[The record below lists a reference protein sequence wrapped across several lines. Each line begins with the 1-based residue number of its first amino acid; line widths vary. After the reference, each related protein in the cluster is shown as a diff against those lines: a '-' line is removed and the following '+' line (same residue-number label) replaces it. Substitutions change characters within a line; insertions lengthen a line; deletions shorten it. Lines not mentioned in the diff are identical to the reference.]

1 MKKVLKFFIIICLIF
16 FCIELYGESIIVLPK
31 PKYKGYVTLE
41 ETLKE
46 RRSIREFSEEPLTSQ
61 EVSQL
66 LWAMQGITEK
76 SGKRTAPSAGAL
88 YPLEIYLLCGNV
100 KNIAAGVYKYNP
112 FKHHILKI
120 KEGDKREEISYASL
134 GQPWVKNAS
143 VNFII
148 AAVYER
154 TTRKYG
160 EKGIRYVHIEVG
172 HAAQNLL
179 LQATALR
186 IGAVPV
192 GAFDENEV
200 RKVIGLKNNEQPL
213 YIISVGRIKYN

>member
-112 FKHHILKI
+112 FKHQILKI

>member
-1 MKKVLKFFIIICLIF
+1 M
-16 FCIELYGESIIVLPK
+16 
-31 PKYKGYVTLE
+31 GYAGNNR
-41 ETLKE
+41 K
-46 RRSIREFSEEPLTSQ
+46 IREKDSTIS
-61 EVSQL
+61 
-66 LWAMQGITEK
+66 
-76 SGKRTAPSAGAL
+76 RAL